1 MRRSYLVFKEM
12 TSARGSVRS
21 SLEGGTSFSF
31 YILENCITTLRWPFF
46 FVQVLPPL
54 PRPLPAVD
62 RRNARPV
69 RGRQHHDQDAGVVI
83 FVSLFFLKVALL
95 FAGDQRHAQPLP
107 RLPDQDSSQDR
118 RRSHPTPPGE
128 LFRLA
133 DLNILLYTLTFSSTL
148 ILNIS
153 LSRVKTAG
161 RYRW

>member
-1 MRRSYLVFKEM
+1 MQEAQFAVHWKVGLHFHHSPEITFFWKTAPERRDDLF
-12 TSARGSVRS
+12 
-21 SLEGGTSFSF
+21 FS
-31 YILENCITTLRWPFF
+31 I
-46 FVQVLPPL
+46 QVLPPL

-69 RGRQHHDQDAGVVI
+69 RGRQHDDQDAGFII
-83 FVSLFFLKVALL
+83 FISLLFLKIALL
-95 FAGDQRHAQPLP
+95 LAGDQRHAQPLP
-107 RLPDQDSSQDR
+107 RLPDQDSSKDR
-118 RRSHPTPPGE
+118 RRSHPTPSGE

-161 RYRW
+161 RYR